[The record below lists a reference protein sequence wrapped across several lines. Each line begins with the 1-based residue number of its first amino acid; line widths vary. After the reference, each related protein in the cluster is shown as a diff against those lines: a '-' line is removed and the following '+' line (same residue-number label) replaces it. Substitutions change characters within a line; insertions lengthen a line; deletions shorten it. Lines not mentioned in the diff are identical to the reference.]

1 MSSEV
6 NTSFVLDMQRKLYRW
21 SSDNPDKVFADLF
34 NLICD
39 RRTLNEAWKRL
50 ARNRGSQTP
59 GTDGVT
65 RRTVE
70 ERPGGVARFL
80 DEIRE
85 ALRSGAYQPEPV
97 RQRLIPKPGKPGKFR
112 PLGIPTLTDR
122 LVQMALKLILE
133 PIYETDFYPTSY
145 GFRKGR
151 STHDA
156 LVKIQQC
163 LHPTSWGPSVYSY
176 VIEGDI
182 KGCFDAIDHHV
193 LMERVRRRVSDR
205 KVVRLILAFL
215 KAGVMV
221 EGNVRHPVTGSP
233 QGGIISPMLSNIYLT
248 AIDERYG
255 RWSMRP
261 REPIGNASNR
271 RIYDRRKGRPIFYM
285 VRYADDFVVLVSG
298 TREQAEA
305 EKHALAEFLK
315 TELCMELSME
325 KTRITGVREGFD
337 FLGYR
342 VAQTKALQTGRWV
355 GNLFIPKSKLN
366 DLRHRIKVM
375 AKGIPTGFTLADVI
389 GRINPIL
396 LGWRNYY
403 RYATWAYRDFVN
415 LDYWIWQ
422 RIGRWLRKKYRT
434 ASWQTLQRRFSQNV
448 RGEKRRWIDGLK
460 RLRLLREG
468 GTSRYPHQAIEKPN
482 GWNAEMKHALR
493 NRTRDFWEAFK
504 RLSYN

>member
-1 MSSEV
+1 MSGAV
-6 NTSFVLDMQRKLYRW
+6 NTSFALDMQRKLHRW
-21 SSDNPDKVFADLF
+21 SSEDPNKVFADLF
-34 NLICD
+34 NIVCD
-39 RRTLNEAWKRL
+39 RRILAVAWSRL
-50 ARNRGSQTP
+50 ASNRGSRTP

-70 ERPGGVARFL
+70 ERPGGAVGYL

-85 ALRSGAYQPEPV
+85 ALRKGTYRPEPV

-122 LVQMALKLILE
+122 LVQMALKLVLE
-133 PIYETDFYPTSY
+133 PIYEADFYPTSY

-163 LHPTSWGPSVYSY
+163 LHPTSTGPSPYKY
-176 VIEGDI
+176 AIEGDI

-193 LMERVRRRVSDR
+193 LMDRVRGRIGDC
-205 KVVRLILAFL
+205 KVLRLILAFL
-215 KAGVMV
+215 KAGVMI

-261 REPIGNASNR
+261 RERPRSAD
-271 RIYDRRKGRPIFYM
+271 DRRYRDRQRGRPLFYM

-298 TREQAEA
+298 SREQAEA

-315 TELCMELSME
+315 MELRMELSME
-325 KTRITGVREGFD
+325 KTRITKVREGFD

-342 VAQTKALQTGRWV
+342 VAQTKATKTGRWV
-355 GNLFIPKSKLN
+355 GNIFIPKMKLN
-366 DLRHRIKVM
+366 DLRYRVKTLV
-375 AKGIPTGFTLADVI
+375 KNSPTGVSLAGVI
-389 GRINPIL
+389 EKLNPIL
-396 LGWRNYY
+396 VGWRNYY
-403 RYATWAYRDFVN
+403 RYAMWASRDFHK
-415 LDYWIWQ
+415 LDWWIWG
-422 RIGRWLRKKYRT
+422 RVGRWLKKKHRGVSLT
-434 ASWQTLQRRFSQNV
+434 TLRHRFISSV
-448 RGEKRRWIDGLK
+448 HGHRSCWTEGRS

-468 GTSRYPHQAIEKPN
+468 GTMRYPHRAIAKPN
-482 GWNAEMKHALR
+482 GWNAEIEHRRR
-493 NRTRDFWEAFK
+493 NNARVFWEAFNS
-504 RLSYN
+504 LSQT